1 MNDKDIWEGI
11 FSGSGCFRRATGTAR
26 ALITNWLA
34 DPPASETGGRRASR
48 AEIMKAEKQEAN
60 GLAMILPYIGEVANR
75 HAHARLAEME
85 AQGERITGPGAFC
98 TLAFEDVRAGM
109 TAASR
114 SGSRL
119 C

>member
-34 DPPASETGGRRASR
+34 DPPASETSDKPKSR
-48 AEIMKAEKQEAN
+48 AAVMVAEPDEAK

-85 AQGERITGPGAFC
+85 AQGERPNGPGAFC